1 MGWALSVLK
10 AAMSSNHF
18 DWLDLLTNQL
28 GVDPEP
34 KTTGFG
40 SAWPP
45 ALQNIWKRRHLF
57 LDMLDEWLC
66 LLFQHTDPRI
76 KSQLSCWSTSF

>member
-1 MGWALSVLK
+1 
-10 AAMSSNHF
+10 MSSSHF
-18 DWLDLLTNQL
+18 DWLDLLTNQID
-28 GVDPEP
+28 VDPKP

-57 LDMLDEWLC
+57 LDMLDEWSC
-66 LLFQHTDPRI
+66 LLFQRTNSRI
-76 KSQLSCWSTSF
+76 KT